1 MCFHVPPR
9 SYQMVNKLRTY
20 FICAIF
26 ANNLLDFYQLHI
38 FVMEFTESKLNIE
51 KLLFP
56 DIFYKVCQVYIEAIH
71 VYFKV
76 FNELTQKLEKF

>member
-1 MCFHVPPR
+1 
-9 SYQMVNKLRTY
+9 
-20 FICAIF
+20 
-26 ANNLLDFYQLHI
+26 
-38 FVMEFTESKLNIE
+38 MEFTESKLNIE